1 MIEEPTGDVGQYLG
15 IGMRSLRQGSAGR
28 DRLVVPHDHIAPL
41 HRMSAAALRP
51 EMLKALEMIQT
62 EAAEVAGGA

>member
-1 MIEEPTGDVGQYLG
+1 
-15 IGMRSLRQGSAGR
+15 
-28 DRLVVPHDHIAPL
+28 
-41 HRMSAAALRP
+41 MSAAALRP